1 MDAPSAQPPA
11 NKLQPK
17 HYVRIAIVTG
27 FSCFCLGWTFGRLGS
42 VDAAAS
48 PREAGETQQIRE
60 GSNNP
65 GEYRFINP
73 LLACDVSAKKEI
85 AEFEPLKREISSLIE
100 NKVYDKDVGNV
111 SVYFDTR
118 DGRWLGINTSER
130 YFPASLMKVPSMIA
144 VLKAA
149 ESDPDLLK
157 KKMRYDGL
165 TDLNAIEHFVPSEGM
180 EPGRSYTV
188 DELLERMIV
197 DSDNNAVPLLIQNIG
212 DRDFEEVLTDLG
224 LSLPAGI
231 GDSLIDFMD
240 VKQYAR
246 FFRVLYNSTYLNRA
260 LSEKALSLLS
270 RSGFPDG
277 LRAGIPKDVAV
288 AQKFGERSFG
298 PEQDRSAQKELH
310 DCGIVY
316 YPEHPY
322 LLCVMTKGGDYA
334 KLAKTIQDVSRRV
347 YSYMEKEYPR

>member
-1 MDAPSAQPPA
+1 MTG
-11 NKLQPK
+11 
-17 HYVRIAIVTG
+17 IA
-27 FSCFCLGWTFGRLGS
+27 CFCLGWLVGRLGV
-42 VDAAAS
+42 VDEQAAV
-48 PREAGETQQIRE
+48 PQETGETQQIRE
-60 GSNNP
+60 GSNSP

-85 AEFEPLKREISSLIE
+85 AEFTPLKREISSLIE
-100 NKVYDKDVGNV
+100 NKVYDKDVQHV

-118 DGRWLGINTSER
+118 DGRWLGINTAER

-144 VLKAA
+144 VLKAV
-149 ESDPDLLK
+149 ESDPELLK

-165 TDLNAIEHFVPSEGM
+165 TDLNDIEHFAPKLSLEAGQA
-180 EPGRSYTV
+180 YTV

-197 DSDNNAVPLLIQNIG
+197 DSDNNAVPLLLQNIS

-224 LSLPAGI
+224 LALPAGL
-231 GDSLIDFMD
+231 GDTLVDFMD

-246 FFRVLYNSTYLNRA
+246 FFRVLYNATYLNRE

-270 RSGFPDG
+270 RSDFADG
-277 LRAGIPKDVAV
+277 LRAGIPKDVAI
-288 AQKFGERSFG
+288 AQKFGERAFG
-298 PEQDRSAQKELH
+298 PEQDRSIQKELH